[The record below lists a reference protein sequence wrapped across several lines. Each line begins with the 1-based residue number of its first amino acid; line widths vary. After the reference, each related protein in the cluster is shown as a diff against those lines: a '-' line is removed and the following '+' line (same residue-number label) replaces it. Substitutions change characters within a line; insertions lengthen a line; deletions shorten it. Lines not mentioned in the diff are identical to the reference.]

1 MNPGSIPC
9 PNCGAAWDEECA
21 AWCANGAGPLD
32 PNQQWTPEGV
42 DARANHLAG
51 SIENRLAGRV
61 ASPSVSALPDGV
73 GFELDAETEF

>member
-9 PNCGAAWDEECA
+9 PNCGAAWDEPCA
-21 AWCANGAGPLD
+21 VWCAPD
-32 PNQQWTPEGV
+32 V

-51 SIENRLAGRV
+51 SIENRLASRV